1 MSSNPWDFS
10 NPGVTF
16 DNPGYTFDG
25 GTPSIV
31 TPPPPSTTIP
41 PPPSGG
47 TSPSVDVT
55 PAIFARLQRLMPNG
69 WFQFGLTPVKD
80 AILQGFASAYTFI
93 YQLVQYISLQTRI
106 ATATDGFL
114 DLIAYD
120 FFQNNLLRQAGQSDA
135 SFRASIIAF
144 LFRQR
149 CTRQAI
155 VLVIQ
160 QLLGTTP
167 TIIEADRP
175 PDTGVYAN
183 ATTMGYGV
191 AGVYGSMSMPLGCFV
206 TVFVSQVIAGVPLV
220 AGYDVSVGAY
230 DTGSQIEY
238 IAQGEDSINPLTIA
252 DIFQSL
258 DSVRPVT
265 GQIWVRVL
273 PLPPA

>member
-1 MSSNPWDFS
+1 MIGDQSD
-10 NPGVTF
+10 
-16 DNPGYTFDG
+16 
-25 GTPSIV
+25 I
-31 TPPPPSTTIP
+31 
-41 PPPSGG
+41 
-47 TSPSVDVT
+47 
-55 PAIFARLQRLMPNG
+55 LQRLQKLVPNG

-80 AILQGFASAYTFI
+80 AILQGFASCYQFI
-93 YQLVQYISLQTRI
+93 YGLAQYVRLQTRL

-120 FFQNNLLRQAGQSDA
+120 FFQNNLLRQAGQSDD

-167 TIIEADRP
+167 VIIEPDRP
-175 PDTGVYAN
+175 PDTGAYDN
-183 ATTMGYGV
+183 AKTMGYGL

-206 TVFVSQVIAGVPLV
+206 TVYVSQFLAGVPLV
-220 AGYDVSVGAY
+220 AGYDISVGAY

-238 IAQGEDSINPLTIA
+238 IAQGQDSISPLTLA
-252 DIFQSL
+252 DIFASL

-273 PLPPA
+273 PLP